1 MLRCCMVPLKPACIL
16 WWSSP
21 LRCCGCSVEGEGT
34 CEPGSCAGQETFPA
48 DGQPPPWTVAEGR
61 TSRMGALTKMG
72 NGERDL
78 GGRITSACLGSTIHP
93 PTPASPFLWQ
103 SVLAQ
108 LILLPARAFKA
119 LKAQNLVGLL
129 QGDTLRAV
137 GRTIPFKGKRW
148 ALPTGPLENRV
159 WRGVCEHGT
168 GLLAVPLHLP
178 SSASTAAHHSPL
190 PLLSQP
196 MHCSPVASPG
206 FGRVAKASCPDTGQ
220 ERWGTGQICL
230 SALSYIA
237 SLMWPLKRI
246 T

>member
-1 MLRCCMVPLKPACIL
+1 MDCGRGQDLPY
-16 WWSSP
+16 
-21 LRCCGCSVEGEGT
+21 GCSYQDGKWGK
-34 CEPGSCAGQETFPA
+34 GSWREDYVCL
-48 DGQPPPWTVAEGR
+48 PWQYH
-61 TSRMGALTKMG
+61 S
-72 NGERDL
+72 
-78 GGRITSACLGSTIHP
+78 P

-237 SLMWPLKRI
+237 SLMWPLKHI